1 MSEITLKT
9 LDSCRK
15 GLDRKKHL
23 LNKRLT
29 AEISALRKEKVP
41 VKVSFSG
48 GAPLISEKLR
58 GLGTF
63 STEAVGERLSE
74 IKDSL
79 TNGDLMSLPWQLR
92 YTAVTGSEE
101 EGLSA
106 LLYSAADV
114 DLEELNLKYNPL
126 CIKYAED
133 TVYAGSDSKT
143 KALFRFLTSLNSDA
157 TGIPEARLSSE
168 YINTAKRSGISVCEV
183 IAKDY
188 RRIFPYTSPLYYTV
202 IQTAL
207 AVGITALTILFS
219 NWMAGLAV
227 FTPALALSKALI
239 DFALLKSVRPLPVP
253 SVDLSEAEKYNS
265 VAVMS
270 VLAADISDIEAAVER
285 LDTARI
291 KNSSDNIKYCLLCD
305 LPPSRNKEEP
315 EDKAV
320 IDGARK
326 LSEKKDSP
334 VIIFRHRM
342 FSTTEGKYQGKN
354 RKQGAI
360 EELVRY
366 ISGENIS
373 FRRVFGDIAS
383 IKGAPF
389 IVTLDYDT
397 APLMD
402 SINALAACALHPVNS
417 DYGIF
422 VPRITTSLSS
432 SLKTVFSRITSG
444 IGGCSTACFYDSRSS
459 ELYYD
464 CFGEG
469 TFTGKGLIRT
479 ERYYKECTGRIPDER
494 VLSHDI
500 IEGSFLK
507 TAYCGDIEFNDNT
520 PPTSKGW
527 FNRLHRWYR
536 GDIQNYFFLADETLS
551 LLTKFKLSDN
561 IRRVLTDFNAF
572 SALFF
577 SLFSDSLL
585 PVAVVIL
592 SVIMPYILA
601 LIPGAIKG
609 LSFSN
614 RREFY
619 SPVISLT
626 RNLLSQAFLDIVYLG
641 KNTVVGLDALIRSA
655 VRIITGKNLLRW
667 QTSSI
672 FDRISAIGYSD
683 MILPTLSGVVLF
695 GFSVYYGSISV
706 AIISLFIM
714 SCIPV
719 SIWCDRVTPVFE
731 RPIKEKDKE
740 LLMETAEKYWSFF
753 TDNVTEENN
762 FLPPDNVQ
770 YSPVYRVARRTSPT
784 NIGMYLLSCISAEA
798 LGIIDLRK
806 AESLIG
812 NTLATVEA
820 LEKYKGNLYNWYATD
835 SLDKLSPFVSSVDSG
850 NFLCCLVAVSSFLEE
865 RKGDKEL
872 SERIEKIIAAS
883 DLSVFYNK
891 SRRLFSVGI
900 DSTTG
905 ELMPNCY
912 DMLMSEA
919 RMLSYFAIASG
930 TVEKDHWHSL
940 SRIMS
945 RNGYYAGPVAWT
957 GTMFEFFMPELL
969 LESKEGS
976 LCGEAVSYARYCQ
989 KKRGTEKGLP
999 FGVSE
1004 SGYYAFDKE
1013 LNYQYKAHGV
1023 QALALCGGM
1032 DEEYVVSPYSS
1043 FIAMQGDLEDCIG
1056 NVRRLSVPEFLHEK
1070 YGLYEA
1076 IDFTDS
1082 RTGDAVGIIKSHMAH
1097 HIGMSIAGIAN
1108 ALLSGEL
1115 KRLFMKDR
1123 RMKRAEELLEE
1134 KIMTGEII
1142 IDIEKLRDRSI
1153 TSPSSEEYREFNIFR
1168 PRITLVGNHKLSL
1181 FLSDTGLYHGFLS
1194 DGRTTA
1200 FYSEDYL
1207 RRPEGMFFGV
1217 REGEREIPFY
1227 MTAYDKGLP
1236 IDRSVAFGEN
1246 TAEYYTDFSGIASGM
1261 KVSVFGESSAEIR
1274 EIAIENNSADI
1285 RELSFYGY
1293 IRPSLDH
1300 IRNVRSHP
1308 VFSDLFLSAEYDE
1321 ELSAVF
1327 VKRKN
1332 RETGKELYMAV
1343 GFKEKTD
1350 FSRILSRENVLTY
1363 NSPLS
1368 FSSAAEAGLKDER
1381 TIPSPCVYLNLG
1393 ITLKPSEKFRNSLFI
1408 AYGAT
1413 RNETIGIIND
1423 IRSGVEREEPVPPL
1437 PKSTLKGIAA
1447 RKILPSLL
1455 YRNVLSEEILGAE
1468 SGLDKRSLFRFGI
1481 SGDYPIMLLDYD
1493 GDSLKLDTALG
1504 LNEGLR
1510 ASGMEND
1517 LVILCRSE
1525 SEASAIE
1532 NTALIGRKSVFPL
1545 IKDKLTPKEAVFI
1558 KKTAVCIL
1566 GKNEER
1572 KPPSGIME
1580 TVPCEEGDF
1589 FGNEGFR
1596 NESYILGKKG
1606 HPHSNVLSSRHFG
1619 TVLSQNS
1626 LGFSYALNSRENKL
1640 TPWYND
1646 LMNDNNGEM
1655 LLIKGAGK
1663 YYDIISG
1670 SKAVFSPNKADYYG
1684 RVDKLDTEVSV
1695 RVFSKGMGKKL
1706 TVTVTNPTKT
1716 EKKCALSYYVEPV
1729 MGADRDSSAYGN
1741 ALSYR
1746 SDERGIYIR
1755 NRFNPEFKGEMAI
1768 AADRDCYKTTNRE
1781 AFMAGEQNGE
1791 VRTTA
1796 LPCGALTVK
1805 LTVPPEGSET
1815 VVFFLAYSR
1824 SDARKMVSA
1833 LEKAS
1838 CEFLP
1843 EKSLTIKS
1851 RNDSLNRLFEYWLP
1865 WQTLGCR
1872 MWARTSFYQN
1882 GGAYGYRDQLQD
1894 AIAASYFMPK
1904 EAKRQILRC
1913 CLSQFREGDAL
1924 HWWHNTNSGRKGVR
1938 TACSDDMLWLP
1949 FVTAQYCRITGD
1961 RSILQIPVRY
1971 ALGEALG
1978 DEKEKY
1984 IEISLSEEK
1993 ESVYKHCKKAL
2004 EKAFNK
2010 GERGLIRIGTGDW
2023 NDGYNR
2029 VGIKG
2034 RGESV
2039 WLSMFYVWTVKE
2051 FAPLAR
2057 DEGDMTYADE
2067 LEKRGAELSEVIE
2080 RDCFENGYYLRAFY
2094 DNGEK
2099 MGSCEA
2105 EACKLDILPQAF
2117 SELSALPDKEKR
2129 SLALKKAVEASVD
2142 GSSRLIRLFAPAFGE
2157 EAMEETGYVAA
2168 YPMGIRENGG
2178 QYTHGAIWLALALL
2192 RSGDRETAE
2201 RLTAL
2206 LNPSERGGEYKNE
2219 PYYLSADIYTNP
2231 ECKGRGG
2238 WSLYTGSAGWYYIL
2252 LRELYGE
2259 KTK

>member
-1 MSEITLKT
+1 MHKT

-15 GLDRKKHL
+15 GLRGKEKL

-29 AEISALRKEKVP
+29 AEISALKKEKVP

-48 GAPLISEKLR
+48 DEPLISEKLK
-58 GLGTF
+58 GLDIYT
-63 STEAVGERLSE
+63 TENVGERLSE
-74 IKDSL
+74 IKESL
-79 TNGDLMSLPWQLR
+79 TNGDFMSLQWQLR
-92 YTAVTGSEE
+92 YNAVTASDEDR
-101 EGLSA
+101 LSA
-106 LLYSAADV
+106 LLYSAAEV
-114 DLEELNLKYNPL
+114 DLEELELRYNPL

-133 TVYAGSDSKT
+133 EVYAGSDDKT

-157 TGIPEARLSSE
+157 TGIPEARLSTE
-168 YINTAKRSGISVCEV
+168 YLNTAKRSGISVCEV

-188 RRIFPYTSPLYYTV
+188 RRIFPYTSTLYYTV

-207 AVGITALTILFS
+207 AVGITALTILLS

-239 DFALLKSVRPLPVP
+239 DYALLKSVRSLPVP
-253 SVDLSEAEKYNS
+253 SVPLSEAEKNNA

-270 VLAADISDIEAAVER
+270 ILAADISDIEAALER
-285 LDTARI
+285 LDTIRI
-291 KNSSDNIKYCLLCD
+291 KNSTDNIKYCLLCD
-305 LPPSRNKEEP
+305 LPPSKNKEEAG
-315 EDKAV
+315 DKAL
-320 IDGARK
+320 IDGARR
-326 LSEKKDSP
+326 LSEKKGST
-334 VIIFRHRM
+334 VVIFRHRS
-342 FSTTEGKYQGKN
+342 FSSTEGKYQGKN

-373 FRRVFGDIAS
+373 FRRAFGDISAL
-383 IKGAPF
+383 KGSPF

-402 SINALAACALHPVNS
+402 SINSLVACALHPVNS

-422 VPRITTSLSS
+422 VPRITTALSS

-444 IGGCSTACFYDSRSS
+444 IGGCSTACVYDSRSS

-479 ERYYKECTGRIPDER
+479 ERYYKECTGRIPDEK

-500 IEGSFLK
+500 IEGGFLK

-536 GDIQNYFFLADETLS
+536 GDIQNYFFLGDDTLS
-551 LLTKFKLSDN
+551 FLTKFKLSDN

-577 SLFSDSLL
+577 SLFSDSFL
-585 PVAVVIL
+585 PVAVVLL
-592 SVIMPYILA
+592 SVIMPYLLS
-601 LIPGAIKG
+601 LIPAAIKG
-609 LSFSN
+609 LGFSN

-619 SPVISLT
+619 SPVISLS
-626 RNLLSQAFLDIVYLG
+626 RNLLAQAFLDIVYLG
-641 KNTVVGLDALIRSA
+641 KNTVIGLDALIRSA
-655 VRIITGKNLLRW
+655 WRIITGKHLLRW
-667 QTSSI
+667 QTSSL

-683 MILPTLSGVVLF
+683 MILPTLLGAVLF
-695 GFSVYYGSISV
+695 GFSVYYGSVSV

-731 RPIKEKDKE
+731 KPMKEQDRK
-740 LLMETAEKYWSFF
+740 LLLESAEKYWDFF
-753 TDNVTEENN
+753 RDYVTAENN
-762 FLPPDNVQ
+762 HLPPDNVQ
-770 YSPVYRVARRTSPT
+770 YSPVYRVALRTSPT
-784 NIGMYLLSCISAEA
+784 NIGMYLLSCISAES

-806 AESLIG
+806 TESLIG
-812 NTLATVEA
+812 NTISTVEK
-820 LEKYKGNLYNWYATD
+820 LEKYKGNLYNWYSTD

-850 NFLCCLVAVSSFLEE
+850 NFLCCLVTVSSFLNE
-865 RKGDKEL
+865 KNGDNKL
-872 SERIEKIIAAS
+872 RERIEKIIAAS

-891 SRRLFSVGI
+891 ARRLFSVGI
-900 DSTTG
+900 DSETDK
-905 ELMPNCY
+905 LMPNCY

-919 RMLSYFAIASG
+919 RMLSYFAIATG
-930 TVEKDHWHSL
+930 TVEKEHWRAL
-940 SRIMS
+940 SRTMS
-945 RNGYYAGPVAWT
+945 RNGFYAGPVAWT

-969 LESKEGS
+969 LQSKEGS
-976 LCGEAVSYARYCQ
+976 LCGEAISYARHCQ
-989 KKRGTEKGLP
+989 KKRGVEKGLP

-1004 SGYYAFDKE
+1004 SGYYAFDRE

-1023 QALALCGGM
+1023 QTLALCDGM

-1043 FIAMQGDLEDCIG
+1043 FIAMNGDLDDCIG
-1056 NVRRLSVPEFLHEK
+1056 NLRRLSLPEFMHEK

-1082 RTGDAVGIIKSHMAH
+1082 RTGDTVGVIKSHMAH
-1097 HIGMSIAGIAN
+1097 HVGMSIAGIAN
-1108 ALLSGEL
+1108 TLLSGEL
-1115 KRLFMKDR
+1115 QRLFMSDR

-1142 IDIEKLRDRSI
+1142 IDIENLRDKR
-1153 TSPSSEEYREFNIFR
+1153 TSAPTSAEEYREFNIFR
-1168 PRITLVGNHKLSL
+1168 PRVTLVGNHKLSL
-1181 FLSDTGLYHGFLS
+1181 FLSDTGLYRGFLS

-1200 FYSEDYL
+1200 FFSEDYL
-1207 RRPEGMFFGV
+1207 RRPEGMFFGI
-1217 REGEREIPFY
+1217 REEEREIPFY
-1227 MTAYDKGLP
+1227 MTAFDKGLP
-1236 IDRSVAFGEN
+1236 VDRSVTFGEN

-1261 KVSVFGESSAEIR
+1261 KVSVFGENSAEIR
-1274 EIAIENNSADI
+1274 EIAVENNSSDI

-1293 IRPSLDH
+1293 IRPALDH
-1300 IRNVRSHP
+1300 IKNVRSHP

-1327 VKRKN
+1327 IKRKN
-1332 RETGKELYMAV
+1332 RETGEELYMAV
-1343 GFKEKTD
+1343 GFKEKTP
-1350 FSRILSRENVLTY
+1350 FSRILSRENAVEY

-1368 FSSAAEAGLKDER
+1368 FTAASEKGLTDDR
-1381 TIPSPCVYLNLG
+1381 TIPSPCVYLSLG
-1393 ITLKPSEKFRNSLFI
+1393 IKLNPSEKFHSSLFI
-1408 AYGAT
+1408 AYGNT
-1413 RNETIGIIND
+1413 RNEAIGIIND
-1423 IRSGVEREEPVPPL
+1423 IRGDVPQEEPVSPL
-1437 PKSTLKGIAA
+1437 PKSTLKGIVA

-1455 YRNVLSEEILGAE
+1455 YRNVISEEILGAE
-1468 SGLDKRSLFRFGI
+1468 SGLDKRTLFRFGI
-1481 SGDYPIMLLDYD
+1481 SGDYPIILLDYD

-1504 LNEGLR
+1504 VNEGLR
-1510 ASGMEND
+1510 ASGLEND
-1517 LVILCRSE
+1517 LVVLCRSE
-1525 SEASAIE
+1525 NEASAVE

-1545 IKDKLTPKEAVFI
+1545 IKDKLTPRESAFI
-1558 KKTAVCIL
+1558 KKASVYIL
-1566 GKNEER
+1566 GKSEER
-1572 KPPSGIME
+1572 KPPSKIME
-1580 TVPCEEGDF
+1580 IVPCEEGDF

-1596 NESYILGKKG
+1596 NDSYILGKKG
-1606 HPHSNVLSSRHFG
+1606 HPHTNVLSSRHFG

-1646 LMNDNNGEM
+1646 LMHDNNGEM
-1655 LLIKGAGK
+1655 LLIKGSGK

-1684 RVDKLDTEVSV
+1684 KVDKLDTEASV

-1729 MGADRDSSAYGN
+1729 MGADREASAYGN

-1791 VRTTA
+1791 VKTCS
-1796 LPCGALTVK
+1796 LPCGAVTVK

-1815 VVFFLAYSR
+1815 VTFFLCYSR
-1824 SDARKMVSA
+1824 SDVKKMISA
-1833 LEKAS
+1833 LNNTP
-1838 CEFLP
+1838 CEFVP
-1843 EKSLTIKS
+1843 EKSLSVKS
-1851 RNDSLNRLFEYWLP
+1851 GNDSLDRLFEYWLP
-1865 WQTLGCR
+1865 WQTVGCR

-1894 AIAASYFMPK
+1894 SIAAAYFMPK

-1913 CLSQFREGDAL
+1913 CLSQFREGDVL
-1924 HWWHNTNSGRKGVR
+1924 HWWHNTNTGKKGIR
-1938 TACSDDMLWLP
+1938 TTCSDDMLWLP
-1949 FVTAQYCRITGD
+1949 FVTAWYCRITGD
-1961 RSILQIPVRY
+1961 RDILKIPVRY
-1971 ALGEALG
+1971 AVGETLGE
-1978 DEKEKY
+1978 EKEKY

-1993 ESVYKHCKKAL
+1993 ESVYSHCKKAL
-2004 EKAFNK
+2004 KKGFNK
-2010 GERGLIRIGTGDW
+2010 GERGLIKIGSGDW

-2039 WLSMFYVWTVKE
+2039 WLSMFYVWVVKE

-2080 RDCFENGYYLRAFY
+2080 RECFENGYYLRAFY

-2099 MGSCEA
+2099 MGSEEA
-2105 EACKLDILPQAF
+2105 EFCKLDILPQAF

-2129 SLALKKAVEASVD
+2129 SLALKKALETAVD
-2142 GSSRLIRLFAPAFGE
+2142 ESGRIIRLFTPSFGE
-2157 EAMEETGYVAA
+2157 KAMEETGYVAA

-2178 QYTHGAIWLALALL
+2178 QYTHGAIWLALAFL
-2192 RSGDRETAE
+2192 RSGDRKTAE

-2206 LNPSERGGEYKNE
+2206 LNPSERGEEYKNE

-2252 LRELYGE
+2252 LKELYGQ
-2259 KTK
+2259 KTEQ